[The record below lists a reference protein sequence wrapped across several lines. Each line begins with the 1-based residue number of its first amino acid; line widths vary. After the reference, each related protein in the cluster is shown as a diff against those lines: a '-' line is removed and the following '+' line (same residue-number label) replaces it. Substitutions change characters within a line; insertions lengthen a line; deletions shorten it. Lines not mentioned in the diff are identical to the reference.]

1 MADKTLLE
9 QDPSVIEI
17 NQSIEE
23 YYKFWK
29 NKDETENF
37 DEHFDRGLA
46 SKEVEP
52 DVKKELEETVEKLI
66 ENEIADMR

>member
-37 DEHFDRGLA
+37 DEQFDRGLA